1 MKIVGITGGIGSG
14 KSSVAKMLRERGWVV
29 YSSDDTAREIMD
41 TDPAVHDELRRLFG
55 AEVIGPD
62 GSPDRR
68 RIARMVF
75 GASDEART
83 RLDALDRLLHPRVL
97 ERHWQLLEQHE
108 QGGTP
113 LVAIETAL
121 LYEVGL
127 EDGFDHVIVVDAAD
141 DVRIART
148 MERSGMSRQEVV
160 DRMARQIPAKE
171 KRGWAD
177 VVIDNNGSLDDLQ
190 RAVNMAALVI
200 EALPDPKDRTD
211 DDVS

>member
-1 MKIVGITGGIGSG
+1 MKIVGITGGIGTG
-14 KSSVAKMLRERGWVV
+14 KSMVAKMLRERGWVV
-29 YSSDDTAREIMD
+29 YSSDDTGREIMD
-41 TDPAVHDELRRLFG
+41 TDPDVRRALQDLFG
-55 AEVIGPD
+55 PAVVSDD
-62 GSPDRR
+62 GSLDRR
-68 RIARMVF
+68 RIASMVF
-75 GASDEART
+75 GPSDEART
-83 RLDALDRLLHPRVL
+83 RLDALDRLIHPRVL
-97 ERHWQLLEQHE
+97 DRHWQLLEQHE
-108 QGGTP
+108 QDGTP

-127 EDGFDHVIVVDAAD
+127 EDGFDHVIVVDADD

-148 MERSGMSRQEVV
+148 MERSGMSRQEVI
-160 DRMARQIPAKE
+160 DRMARQLPAKE

>member
-29 YSSDDTAREIMD
+29 YSSDETAREIMD
-41 TDPAVHDELRRLFG
+41 TDPVVRQELQRLFG
-55 AEVIGPD
+55 DEVIGPD
-62 GSPDRR
+62 GVLDRR
-68 RIARMVF
+68 RIAQMVF
-75 GASDEART
+75 GTSNEAHT
-83 RLDALDRLLHPRVL
+83 RLDALDRLIHPRVL
-97 ERHWQLLEQHE
+97 DRHWQLLQQHE
-108 QGGTP
+108 QDGTP

-127 EDGFDHVIVVDAAD
+127 EDGFDHVIVVDATED
-141 DVRIART
+141 LRVART
-148 MERSGMSRQEVV
+148 MERSDMSRQEVL
-160 DRMARQIPAKE
+160 DRMAQQIPAKD

-177 VVIDNNGSLDDLQ
+177 VVIDNNSTLEDLQ

-211 DDVS
+211 EDVS